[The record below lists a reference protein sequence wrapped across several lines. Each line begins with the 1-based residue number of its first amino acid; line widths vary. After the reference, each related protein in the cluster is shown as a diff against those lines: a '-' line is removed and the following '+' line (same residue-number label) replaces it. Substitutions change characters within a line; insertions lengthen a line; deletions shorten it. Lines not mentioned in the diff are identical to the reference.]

1 MGRPPLHGPT
11 PRFGAGGR
19 RRAFDQL
26 FKDGFGG
33 IAMEEQTF
41 SEAVK
46 LDDLVTYFQQY
57 EDATMARGQAETRF
71 DRPIATLNDLQ

>member
-1 MGRPPLHGPT
+1 
-11 PRFGAGGR
+11 
-19 RRAFDQL
+19 
-26 FKDGFGG
+26 
-33 IAMEEQTF
+33 MEEQTF

-46 LDDLVTYFQQY
+46 LDDLVTHFQQY